1 MYLCVTEMDLWPAR
15 LANTRTPTPLVA
27 KDVINDL
34 RPEWLD
40 ALLMPARL

>member
-15 LANTRTPTPLVA
+15 LAKTLTPTPLVA
-27 KDVINDL
+27 NEVINDL

-40 ALLMPARL
+40 ALLMPVRL